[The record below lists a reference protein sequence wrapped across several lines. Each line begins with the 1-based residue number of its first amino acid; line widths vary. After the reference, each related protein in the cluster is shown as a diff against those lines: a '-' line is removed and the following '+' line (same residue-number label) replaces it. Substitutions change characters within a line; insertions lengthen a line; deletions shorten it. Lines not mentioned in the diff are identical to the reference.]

1 MSIKLFSL
9 TLVLLQFGG
18 LLYASIPAC
27 DELCREMH
35 RIVNDAAKDHDL
47 RDDAFQF
54 LVLIAE
60 GRGGSPSAELSS
72 RLSLSGGILSIPS
85 DPDLSIRSTA
95 FRRMGEL
102 TTPMVVSYLKK
113 FKREDF
119 LPSDR
124 RILWASVQVGIY
136 TAELE
141 ALRTN
146 DEKYQLLDSLLLN
159 DQNPSAPGDVQYWAW
174 NRLCDDGVLGSFPII
189 KSAIGR
195 YYSDSRSIDESD
207 FCEDRMRSISG
218 QPSRV
223 AALQGILISNT
234 EISERLRRWAIGQLL
249 RMDSEESR
257 KALDSFA
264 KWVDELPVGHQ
275 SREELQVL
283 RMNLRMKRLD

>member
-1 MSIKLFSL
+1 
-9 TLVLLQFGG
+9 
-18 LLYASIPAC
+18 
-27 DELCREMH
+27 
-35 RIVNDAAKDHDL
+35 
-47 RDDAFQF
+47 
-54 LVLIAE
+54 
-60 GRGGSPSAELSS
+60 
-72 RLSLSGGILSIPS
+72 
-85 DPDLSIRSTA
+85 
-95 FRRMGEL
+95 
-102 TTPMVVSYLKK
+102 
-113 FKREDF
+113 KREDF

-174 NRLCDDGVLGSFPII
+174 NKLCDDGVLGSLPII

-223 AALQGILISNT
+223 TALQGILISNT
-234 EISERLRRWAIGQLL
+234 ETSERLRRWAIGQLL

-257 KALDSFA
+257 KALSAFA

-275 SREELQVL
+275 NREELQVL